1 MNIIERTKAALVG
14 DQRADDLD
22 ELHVEL
28 RMHVKTTS
36 DRLKAITAKDT
47 STFANAPGPER
58 QAAIDA
64 GDLDAIKAMGEEAW
78 DLTAEIEVLSS
89 LQKRLRSHL
98 DATRAAEFVAAAPM
112 RYSELGKLLAAET
125 KAQAALQSARQAT
138 EAALRDLTAQR
149 QHVVTRGTTSLKFPP
164 ASDVLLRQLMHARD
178 YTYSSGPSRIG
189 WFAPGAGPQQLAIL
203 AGALGLGVPA
213 NPAAMAAA

>member
-1 MNIIERTKAALVG
+1 MSIIERTQAALQG
-14 DQRADDLD
+14 DQRAADLD

-78 DLTAEIEVLSS
+78 DLTAEIEVLRS
-89 LQKRLRSHL
+89 LQKRLRKQL
-98 DATRAAEFVAAAPM
+98 DATRANDFVEQAPA
-112 RYSELGKLLAAET
+112 RYSELGKLLAAEN
-125 KAQAALQSARQAT
+125 KAQAALQAARLAT

-178 YTYSSGPSRIG
+178 YTYSRGPSRIG
-189 WFAPGAGPQQLAIL
+189 YFSPTGGPAQLTIMAS
-203 AGALGLGVPA
+203 ALGLPVPH
-213 NPAAMAAA
+213 PAAMAAA